1 MNTLR
6 ITFVGAGN
14 MATSLIC
21 GLLAKG
27 MPAQNI
33 HASEPSAERC
43 NQLQQELGI
52 HTYIDNSA
60 ACAQT
65 DVVVLAVKPQIMREV
80 CQALAPALQ
89 PEQLVISIAAGIT
102 CDSLQ
107 QWLKHQA
114 VVRCMPNTPAM
125 LRQGISGL
133 FAAATVNEQQRA
145 HASSI
150 VQAVGDSVWVA
161 QEHLLDAVTAVSGS
175 GPAYFF
181 LLIEAMVDAGIK
193 LGLSADTAKQL
204 AQKTAL
210 GAAHMACQ
218 SDTDAATLRAQV
230 TSPQGTTDAAIRS
243 FEADGFRP
251 IVERALQAAAT
262 RSAELAQELGDVS
275 R

>member
-27 MPAQNI
+27 MPAKNI

-65 DVVVLAVKPQIMREV
+65 DVIVLAVKPQIMREV
-80 CQALAPALQ
+80 CQALAPVLQ

-262 RSAELAQELGDVS
+262 RSAELAQELGDAS